1 MAGRGQ
7 RLLALNGHG
16 RTSAVCPLSEVK
28 RHDMGIAGC
37 PDLTWHCSEGRKE
50 QPDGRPCSVDLYQ
63 AGVLFQINA
72 LSDLGDLIKNSFA
85 IGARA

>member
-1 MAGRGQ
+1 MGVLASIGFIIGIVVRAG
-7 RLLALNGHG
+7 
-16 RTSAVCPLSEVK
+16 S
-28 RHDMGIAGC
+28 
-37 PDLTWHCSEGRKE
+37 E
-50 QPDGRPCSVDLYQ
+50 QPDARLCSVDLNQ